1 MSRQKTLDNKGFTL
15 IEMLVVIT
23 IIGIL
28 ASIAVPNYMKAKNKA
43 KEAECKSNLH
53 VIQTALERYAVDH
66 DGNFPPYLIGGD
78 KSGWMYWHSR
88 YDRNIP
94 NAPYLM
100 DPLVEYGYI
109 DSYPKNPF
117 VGDNGSNII
126 GHTGGDSTQPGSGDP
141 RFGMGGSI
149 IGNVVDDPRYYRQD
163 NPADPRDPVIET
175 YLTLPVPAN
184 TIGWRDRYHYM
195 MGGHWT
201 SNSIK
206 VRAEW
211 IGDFFYRGIREV
223 KLGRTGAQDG
233 IVKMPDYGWTATN
246 DYYILGVFGSDETR
260 GLDCI
265 RNTCYDSYG
274 NQLSYRTPPEAGLDI
289 PIGGIDGISGNGL
302 PELFGGGDRDHGPV
316 WPYNY
321 DIDKMGV
328 DDVRFGAPDGV
339 EDGVI
344 LVLSNTG
351 NNLNF

>member
-1 MSRQKTLDNKGFTL
+1 MFRPKVLDNKGFTL

-53 VIQTALERYAVDH
+53 VIQTALERYATDH
-66 DGNFPPYLIGGD
+66 DGNYPPYLIGGD
-78 KSGWMYWHSR
+78 KSGWMYWHN
-88 YDRNIP
+88 RNDGNFP
-94 NAPYLM
+94 NAPYLH

-117 VGDNGSNII
+117 ATDTGSVII
-126 GHTGGDSTQPGSGDP
+126 GATGGNSNQPGTGDP

-149 IGNVVDDPRYYRQD
+149 MGMVVEDPRYYRQD
-163 NPADPRDPVIET
+163 DPADPRDPVIET
-175 YLTLPVPAN
+175 SLTLPATAVGFPN
-184 TIGWRDRYHYM
+184 RYHYM

-201 SNSIK
+201 SEGKK
-206 VRAEW
+206 VRSAW
-211 IGDFFYRGIREV
+211 IGDFFYRAIRET
-223 KLGRTGAQDG
+223 KLGRTGANDG
-233 IVKMPDYGWTATN
+233 VVKLPDYGWSATN
-246 DYYILGVFGSDETR
+246 EYYILGVFGAEETR
-260 GLDCI
+260 GVDCI
-265 RNTCYDSYG
+265 RNTAIDSNG
-274 NQLSYRTPPEAGLDI
+274 NQLSYQTPPESGLNI
-289 PIGGIDGISGNGL
+289 PIGGIDGINGNGL

-321 DIDKMGV
+321 DIQKNGITE
-328 DDVRFGAPDGV
+328 VRFGAPDGV

-351 NNLNF
+351 NNLNY